1 MEPQETTLEKLWTT
15 GKEMLGALCDELASA
30 KVLGMTH
37 SEVEQVIDCDGKKI
51 LRSLF
56 QDHLTLRSLLEER
69 PPEPVVGSDGAD
81 RTHVRRHRRGLETLF
96 GAVEVVRMGHGQRRV
111 ESLHPL
117 DARLNLPP
125 DLYSFGVRR
134 RVALAASC
142 VSFDAVVATIKATT
156 GADVPKRQVEQ
167 LARRAATD
175 FVAFYEARPETPNKP
190 GALLVLSLDGKG
202 IVMRAC
208 DLKAATRKKAQ
219 AQRRIL
225 KKRLRPGEKRNAK
238 RIATVAAVYTIE
250 RHVRTPE
257 EVARPPKKEERTPA
271 PRPIGKRVWA
281 SIERPMEDVITE
293 MFDEAFRQD
302 PNGQKVWVC
311 LTDGNPTQIRHMKER
326 AAAIG
331 VKLVIVLDI
340 IHVLEYLWKAATAF
354 HKASTPEAEEWVTER
369 LLHILQG
376 RSSNVAAGMRQ
387 AATKRGLSKQAR
399 AAVDKCAGY
408 LLKLRDYLR
417 YDEYLRL
424 GLPIATG
431 VIEGACRHLIKDRM
445 DVTGARWSL
454 AGAEAVLKLRALVSS
469 GDFDAYWTFHEARE
483 MERNHANLYADNV
496 IPFTRPAGRV
506 REVLRQCAA

>member
-1 MEPQETTLEKLWTT
+1 MEPQESTLEKLWT
-15 GKEMLGALCDELASA
+15 KPKVMLDALCEKLASA
-30 KVLGMTH
+30 EALGMTH
-37 SEVEQVIDCDGKKI
+37 SEVEQIIDSDGKKV
-51 LRSLF
+51 LLSLF

-69 PPEPVVGSDGAD
+69 PPVPVVGSDGAE

-96 GAVEVVRMGHGQRRV
+96 GAVEVVRMGHGQRKV

-134 RVALAASC
+134 RVALAATC
-142 VSFDAVVATIKATT
+142 TSFDAVVATIKATT
-156 GADVPKRQVEQ
+156 GADVPKRQAEQ
-167 LARRAATD
+167 LVRRAAID
-175 FVAFYEARPETPNKP
+175 FVAFYEARPETPDKT

-202 IVMRAC
+202 IVMRVE
-208 DLKAATRKKAQ
+208 DLKAATRKKAK

-257 EVARPPKKEERTPA
+257 EVATPKTEERKPA

-281 SIERPMEDVITE
+281 SIERPMDAVITE

-302 PNGQKVWVC
+302 PEGKKVWVC
-311 LTDGNPTQIRHMKER
+311 LTDGNPTQIRLMKAR

-354 HKASTPEAEEWVTER
+354 QKASTPEAEAWVAER
-369 LLHILQG
+369 LLAILQG
-376 RSSNVAAGMRQ
+376 KSSDVARGMRQ
-387 AATKRGLSKQAR
+387 SATKRGLSKKDR

-408 LLKLRDYLR
+408 LLKLREYLR
-417 YDEYLRL
+417 YDQYLRL

-483 MERNHANLYADNV
+483 LERNHANLYADNV
-496 IPFTRPAGRV
+496 IPFMRPAR
-506 REVLRQCAA
+506 RESEVLRQCAA

>member
-1 MEPQETTLEKLWTT
+1 
-15 GKEMLGALCDELASA
+15 
-30 KVLGMTH
+30 MTH
-37 SEVEQVIDCDGKKI
+37 SEAEALVDGKGTEE
-51 LRSLF
+51 LRQLLQAYF
-56 QDHLTLRSLLEER
+56 TLRSER
-69 PPEPVVGSDGAD
+69 EAPPPSPVVGKDGIA
-81 RTHVRRHRRGLETLF
+81 RTHVRSHRRSLETLF
-96 GAVEVVRMGHGQRRV
+96 GAIEHVRLGHGQQGV

-134 RVALAASC
+134 RVAMAATC
-142 VSFDAVVATIKATT
+142 TSFDAVLATIKATT
-156 GADVPKRQVEQ
+156 GADVPKRQPEQ
-167 LARRAATD
+167 LVRRAAID
-175 FVAFYEARPETPNKP
+175 FVAFYEARPETPDKP

-202 IVMRAC
+202 IVMRVE

-219 AQRRIL
+219 TRTRKL
-225 KKRLRPGEKRNAK
+225 KKRLRPGEKANAK

-250 RHVRTPE
+250 RHVRSPE
-257 EVARPPKKEERTPA
+257 EVACPPKKEERTPA

-281 SIERPMEDVITE
+281 SIERPMDAVITE

-302 PNGQKVWVC
+302 PTGQKVWVC
-311 LTDGNPTQIRHMKER
+311 LTDGNPTQIRLMKER

-354 HKASTPEAEEWVTER
+354 HKASTPEAETWVTER
-369 LLHILQG
+369 LLAILQG
-376 RSSNVAAGMRQ
+376 KSSDVARGMRQ
-387 AATKRGLSKQAR
+387 SATKRGLSKKER

-408 LLKLRDYLR
+408 LLKLREYPR
-417 YDEYLRL
+417 YEQYLRL

-469 GDFDAYWTFHEARE
+469 GDFDAYWSFHEARE
-483 MERNHANLYADNV
+483 LERNHANLYADSV
-496 IPFTRPAGRV
+496 IPFMRPAR
-506 REVLRQCAA
+506 RESEVLRPCAA